1 MEKMDNKYLKIFKN
15 YVETANQLSEKNQ
28 GIFWKIVINFS
39 FFGEEKIKNELEK
52 SAKEVKIAFFS
63 IKSILKLN
71 KNGGSQNGISNN
83 PSGLTIENV
92 KNDIPNIAPNIA
104 HNKSYNNPNSDLIL
118 IEDNNNIN
126 IKEKEKYKKENFS
139 SKTILNSLEKFKYW
153 WKWWDNNDDEEMDN
167 WIKEKNVST
176 AVLNRNYES
185 LINYCES
192 KGKKYQNY
200 KSALK
205 NFILLDISGKWSQK

>member
-83 PSGLTIENV
+83 PSGLTIENT
-92 KNDIPNIAPNIA
+92 KNNIPNIAPNITP
-104 HNKSYNNPNSDLIL
+104 NKSYNNPNSDLIL
-118 IEDNNNIN
+118 IENNNNNNIN
-126 IKEKEKYKKENFS
+126 IKEKEKEKEKEKDDDFITYEVCKQIYQKANCFDFDLTSFFLFYKDKGIKKENVEHLM
-139 SKTILNSLEKFKYW
+139 IE
-153 WKWWDNNDDEEMDN
+153 WDSR
-167 WIKEKNVST
+167 KKKNT
-176 AVLNRNYES
+176 
-185 LINYCES
+185 
-192 KGKKYQNY
+192 
-200 KSALK
+200 
-205 NFILLDISGKWSQK
+205 